1 MSLPPRPPLNYYD
14 GDLPMSINEF
24 YTKYINDSSV
34 TKQTK
39 IMLRKDHLCTS
50 GKVFVHTS

>member
-34 TKQTK
+34 TFLDYSLDK
-39 IMLRKDHLCTS
+39 IQSL
-50 GKVFVHTS
+50 